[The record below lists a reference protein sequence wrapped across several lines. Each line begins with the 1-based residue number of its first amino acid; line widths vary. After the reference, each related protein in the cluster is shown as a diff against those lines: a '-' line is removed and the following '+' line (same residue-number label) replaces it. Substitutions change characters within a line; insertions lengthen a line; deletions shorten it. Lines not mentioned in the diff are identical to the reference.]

1 MFFSL
6 PTETFTNDNKDFNGL
21 YKFYTPDLK
30 MKTIRMP
37 FLFNSF
43 FLYLQIQIQ
52 NLHILLSQYLR

>member
-30 MKTIRMP
+30 MKTIRMETVKYYV
-37 FLFNSF
+37 S
-43 FLYLQIQIQ
+43 I
-52 NLHILLSQYLR
+52 